1 MGLIGKFNGLHGQV
15 RTRKQIEVLISE
27 AYAQEQPAVA
37 KRLEAVLA
45 ANPKD
50 RAFTLELSK
59 PAIEVVPASFLECLD
74 CEEDKDD
81 KITGLGKAVSPDEIY
96 QMITDRMIQLIKE
109 ANAKDWKKKWD
120 AKAKGTGYLLP
131 FNFASKKMYR
141 GINRVLLTGFDIL
154 ENPFFLTFK
163 QVEQLKGKVRKG
175 AKGHEV
181 VYFTKLYLYQDTK
194 KKIDISSYDL
204 EKFVAMLA
212 AKGID
217 TKNPAQHALPILKY
231 YKVFNG
237 KDIEGIDF
245 DLKNF
250 KQGFIESHAP
260 AIEANQMPIADAII
274 KHYPAPAPKLEI
286 GGDSAHYRPG
296 NDTLAM
302 PHLADFETIQD
313 YYNVYFHE
321 LSHSTGHKNR
331 LARKIANKF
340 GSKDYAFEELIAEF
354 GATFLSAEAGIIWHT
369 NKNHAAYLKN
379 WNSALTHLKDDNRFI
394 MRAATQ
400 AQKAADFVLQYD
412 AKGDPVYFADL
423 KKTIEAKKTKKA
435 ATKKTVNAPTPPS
448 YSRRPKSV
456 SVKTAINDI
465 LKTGKY
471 RVSAMQAFV
480 LYTVLKDVEDI
491 TADDIQIK
499 TDAFQKASLENMPDK
514 LLWYYDSDDT
524 ITLSDRGVHFINSI
538 RARLEALK
546 NQKHNYTMFDGLA
559 AVKTAKKPQG
569 LKAPE
574 MDVPEIT
581 PIERV
586 EELPIAETI
595 ETIAEP
601 VEEIYVA
608 PAVIPVKS
616 NPLVKSSQELMNME
630 FESMEFDQ
638 GWEDFMQSPAR
649 NMKIAIYGKPKNG
662 KTSGAC
668 KFANYLTKF
677 GNVLYNFVDQG
688 INKST
693 QDIWRNSGNEDNP
706 KAFVTDANTLD
717 SLKELAASGD
727 YQFIFIDMI
736 NDYINKTKLKPHEFK
751 EQFINAFPEISWI
764 LVFEVTKTGNFKGD
778 QGWTHIVDSI
788 VTTEDFVMENR
799 GRYGFGQHVVYEKG
813 LESCNPKRYMELFP
827 AEAEPAQNEVPIQK
841 GQLNFSVV

>member
-15 RTRKQIEVLISE
+15 RTRKQLEVLISE
-27 AYAQEQPAVA
+27 AYMHEQPAVA

-50 RAFTLELSK
+50 KAFTLKISK
-59 PAIEVVPASFLECLD
+59 PAIEVVPASFLDCLD

-81 KITGLGKAVSPDEIY
+81 KITGLGKAVSPNEIY
-96 QMITDRMIQLIKE
+96 QMITDKMIQLIKE
-109 ANAKDWKKKWD
+109 ANAKDWRKKWD

-131 FNFASKKMYR
+131 YNFASKKMYR
-141 GINRVLLTGFDIL
+141 GINRVLLTGFDVL

-175 AKGHEV
+175 AKGYEV

-250 KQGFIESHAP
+250 KHGFIESHAP
-260 AIEANQMPIADAII
+260 ATEANQMPIADAII
-274 KHYPAPAPKLEI
+274 KYYPTPAPKLEI

-296 NDTLAM
+296 KDILTM
-302 PHLADFETIQD
+302 PHLVDFETIQD

-321 LSHSTGHKNR
+321 LSHSTGHASR
-331 LARKIANKF
+331 LNRKIANRF

-369 NKNHAAYLKN
+369 NKNHAAYLKS
-379 WNSALTHLKDDNRFI
+379 WNSSLTHIKDDNRFI

-400 AQKAADFVLQYD
+400 AQKVADYVLQYD
-412 AKGDPVYFADL
+412 AKGDPAYFADL
-423 KKTIEAKKTKKA
+423 KKTIEAKKTKKTVKPKAKKVA
-435 ATKKTVNAPTPPS
+435 ASKKIESTVTPPS
-448 YSRRPKSV
+448 YSRRPKSI
-456 SVKTAINDI
+456 SVK
-465 LKTGKY
+465 KP
-471 RVSAMQAFV
+471 VQ
-480 LYTVLKDVEDI
+480 
-491 TADDIQIK
+491 
-499 TDAFQKASLENMPDK
+499 
-514 LLWYYDSDDT
+514 
-524 ITLSDRGVHFINSI
+524 
-538 RARLEALK
+538 
-546 NQKHNYTMFDGLA
+546 
-559 AVKTAKKPQG
+559 KPQG
-569 LKAPE
+569 LKAPV
-574 MDVPEIT
+574 MVIPET
-581 PIERV
+581 LPIERA
-586 EELPIAETI
+586 EELPEIEETEMI
-595 ETIAEP
+595 VDPVKET
-601 VEEIYVA
+601 YVA
-608 PAVIPVKS
+608 PAVVPIKS
-616 NPLVKSSQELMNME
+616 NPLVKSSKELMNME

-827 AEAEPAQNEVPIQK
+827 PEPEPVQNEVPRQK
-841 GQLNFSVV
+841 AQLNFSVV